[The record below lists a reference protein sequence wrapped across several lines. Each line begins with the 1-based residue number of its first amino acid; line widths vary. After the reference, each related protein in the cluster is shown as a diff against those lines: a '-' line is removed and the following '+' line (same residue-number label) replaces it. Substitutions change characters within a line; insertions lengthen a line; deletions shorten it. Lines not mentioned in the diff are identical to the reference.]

1 MFSNYDIGNRIN
13 SARNQRGMTLDEIA
27 KAVGVTKS
35 TIQRYEKGTI
45 ARIKLPVIES
55 IARVLNV
62 DPNWL
67 IGNTD
72 VPGSSP
78 VSCLASGEWI
88 LTYNEQKLIRNYRD
102 LNQEGKEKLLDYSE
116 DLVSGGRYKKAESNV
131 SNG

>member
-1 MFSNYDIGNRIN
+1 MFSNYDIGNRIS
-13 SARNQRGMTLDEIA
+13 SARDQRGMTLDEIA

-45 ARIKLPVIES
+45 ERIKLPVIES
-55 IARVLNV
+55 IARVLRV

-72 VPGSSP
+72 DPGYFP
-78 VSCLASGEWI
+78 AADPAPGELI
-88 LTYNEQKLIRNYRD
+88 LTYHEQQLIRNFRD
-102 LNQEGKEKLLDYSE
+102 LNQEGQEKLLDYSE
-116 DLVSGGRYKKAESNV
+116 DLVSGGRYQKGQIV